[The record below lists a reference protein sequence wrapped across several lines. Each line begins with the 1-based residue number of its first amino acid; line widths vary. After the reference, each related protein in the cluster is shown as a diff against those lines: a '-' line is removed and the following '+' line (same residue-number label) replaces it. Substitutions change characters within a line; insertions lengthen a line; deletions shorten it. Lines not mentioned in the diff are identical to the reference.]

1 MTFCTRLHIVA
12 AFGLL
17 LAVARPSTGQVIE
30 AVGTRALGMG
40 GAFVA
45 VASDSS
51 ATWWNPAGLAAG
63 PFVDLSLGRT
73 VTERRAS
80 APQWR
85 QGASWFSLAAPMVGI
100 SYYRL
105 KLTDIRAFDP
115 TAAAAGDRE
124 DRAVGVG
131 VQSAS
136 FSQIGLTLLHTL
148 LPGVHA
154 GTTIKYVSGTVRTG
168 SQGSDVPETEIFDLG
183 EGLEGGTVQRH
194 VDLDAGVLAIA
205 GPLRLGAVVRNLREP
220 EFGDGFR
227 LPRQVRMGAAI
238 DLEEAGGI
246 PFLAATDIDLRSYQT
261 VSGPRRV
268 VAAGAEQW
276 LFNRRV
282 GIRGGARVNT
292 VGGKER
298 SATAGISVAPRAGMF
313 VEGHVVRGGA
323 PDERGWGAAVR
334 VSF

>member
-1 MTFCTRLHIVA
+1 MTFCTRLHVVA
-12 AFGLL
+12 AFGILVV
-17 LAVARPSTGQVIE
+17 LAHPSKGQVIE
-30 AVGTRALGMG
+30 TVGTRALGMG

-63 PFVDLSLGRT
+63 PFVDVSLAKAA
-73 VTERRAS
+73 TERRAS

-85 QGASWFSLAAPMVGI
+85 HHASWFAISAPMVGV

-105 KLTDIRAFDP
+105 KLTDIRPFDP
-115 TAAAAGDRE
+115 TAAGAEDRE

-131 VQSAS
+131 VQSVS
-136 FSQIGLTLLHTL
+136 VSQIGLTLLQTL

-168 SQGSDVPETEIFDLG
+168 SQASDVPDTNVFDVG
-183 EGLEGGTVQRH
+183 EGLEGGTVHRQL
-194 VDLDAGVLAIA
+194 DLDAGLLAVA
-205 GPLRLGAVVRNLREP
+205 GPLRLGAVVRNIRRP
-220 EFGDGFR
+220 EFGDGFS
-227 LPRQVRMGAAI
+227 LPRQVRVGAAI
-238 DLEEAGGI
+238 DFEEAGGV
-246 PFLAATDIDLRSYQT
+246 PLMAATDVDLRSYQT
-261 VSGPRRV
+261 VSGLRRA
-268 VAAGAEQW
+268 VAAGVEQW
-276 LFNRRV
+276 FSNRRV
-282 GIRGGARVNT
+282 GIRGGVRMNT

-298 SATAGISVAPRAGMF
+298 SAAAGISVAPRAGMF
-313 VEGHVVRGGA
+313 VEGHLVRGGA